1 MPTIIIETLI
11 DAPVEC
17 CFDLARD
24 IDLHCRTTSKTKECA
39 VAGVTSG
46 LIEAGQSVTFEA
58 VHFGVRQRLTSRIVE
73 FDKPKLFVD
82 EMTKGVFASMRH
94 VHEFEA
100 RNKRTLMRDTVTWK
114 SPLGILGVIADIL
127 FLKRYMTKFII
138 ERGLALKQV
147 AENAAE
153 V

>member
-1 MPTIIIETLI
+1 MPAIIVETWI
-11 DAPVEC
+11 NAPVER

-24 IDLHCRTTSKTKECA
+24 IGLHCQTTSKTKERA

-46 LIEAGQSVTFEA
+46 LIELGQSVTFEA
-58 VHFGVRQRLTSRIVE
+58 VHFGVRQRLTSVIVE

-94 VHEFEA
+94 THEFA
-100 RNKRTLMRDTVTWK
+100 AHGKSTLMRDTVCWK

-127 FLKRYMTKFII
+127 FLKRYMTKFIV
-138 ERGLALKQV
+138 ERNTALKQI
-147 AENAAE
+147 AEDRSDG
-153 V
+153 